1 MLVRRS
7 GDLADA
13 EDALQEALL
22 AATTQWPGT
31 GVPDNPHAWLV
42 VVGQHKLVDRYRS
55 EDARRRREE
64 LVATMDPGGDPL
76 QSDDSLLLLFG
87 CCHPALSPASAVALT
102 LRSVGGLTTAE
113 IARAFVVPE
122 ATMAQ
127 RLSRARRT
135 LRTLDGPFRMPSEAD
150 YAERLRAVL
159 RVLYLMFNEGYA
171 SSTGTA
177 VARADLAGEAL
188 RLTRDLH
195 ASLPDDPEVAGLLAL
210 VLLTDARRPART
222 GPSGEL
228 VPLAD
233 QDRSRWDRSMIDEGV
248 ALVEAALVRGAVGE
262 YQVQAAIAAVH
273 DEAPS
278 ADETDWPQLLALYGV
293 LERLTGNPM
302 VTLNRAVALAM
313 VQGPEAGLALLATLD
328 QPLAG
333 HHRLAAVRGHLLER
347 AGRPAEAAE
356 ELLLASRRT
365 TSLAER
371 DYLRLQVARLRHG

>member
-1 MLVRRS
+1 VLVRRS

-122 ATMAQ
+122 PTMAQ

-195 ASLPDDPEVAGLLAL
+195 ASLPDDAEVAGLLAL

-222 GPSGEL
+222 GPAGAL

-233 QDRSRWDRSMIDEGV
+233 QDRSLWDRSMIDEGV
-248 ALVEAALVRGAVGE
+248 ALVEAALVRRAVGE

-273 DEAPS
+273 DDAAS
-278 ADETDWPQLLALYGV
+278 ADETDWPQLLALYDV

-347 AGRPAEAAE
+347 AGRPDEAAE
-356 ELLLASRRT
+356 QLLLASRRT